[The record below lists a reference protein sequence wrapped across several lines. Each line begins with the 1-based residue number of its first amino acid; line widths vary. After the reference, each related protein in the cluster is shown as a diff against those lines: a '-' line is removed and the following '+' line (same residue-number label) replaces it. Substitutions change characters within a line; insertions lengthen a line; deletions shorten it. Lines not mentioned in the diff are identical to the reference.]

1 MKKEKTENLKT
12 NPRRNFVKNTA
23 LFTGGAMLLPN
34 VQMQGMFNV
43 TNDTK
48 LKIALVGCGGRG
60 TGAAVQALN
69 ADENVELVAM
79 ADAFEDRL
87 KSSLMNITKSMC
99 ETEDPEG
106 MKKKREKNPDALC
119 KSKKVNVPEKNQFV
133 GFDGAQK
140 AMDLADVV
148 ILATPPGFRPQH
160 FEYAVNN
167 GKHVFMEKP
176 VAVDAPG
183 VRKVLAAAKKAKEN
197 KLNVVVGLQRHY
209 QDNYLAAIEQLKKDS
224 IGKIVSGQVYWNS
237 GGVWTRERQ
246 PDQSELEFQMRN
258 WYYFNW
264 LCGDHILEQHIHNI
278 DVANW
283 FIGEYPVS
291 AQGMGGREVRK
302 GANHGEIFDHHFVEF
317 TYPNGAVIAS
327 QCRHQPETMSR
338 VSEFFQGT
346 KGTVSTEGNNTA
358 ITDYNGKTLF
368 EHRGKDDPNPYE
380 VEHVKLFESIRIGGV
395 IADAENGAKSTM
407 SAIIGRMATYSGKVI
422 KWDEAMQSN
431 LDLAPDDMTWDS
443 PAPVQP
449 MADGL
454 YKIPVPGETVVL

>member
-1 MKKEKTENLKT
+1 MNLEKKS
-12 NPRRNFVKNTA
+12 RRDFVKKSA

-34 VQMQGMFNV
+34 MQMSGMVNVFN
-43 TNDTK
+43 DKK

-69 ADENVELVAM
+69 ADENVELVSM

-87 KSSLMNITKSMC
+87 KDSLMNISKTMGETK
-99 ETEDPEG
+99 
-106 MKKKREKNPDALC
+106 KI
-119 KSKKVNVPEKNQFV
+119 NVPEKNQFV

-176 VAVDAPG
+176 VATDVPG
-183 VRKVLAAAKKAKEN
+183 VRKVLAAAKMAKDK

-209 QDNYLAAIEQLKKDS
+209 QDSYLAAMDHLKKDS

-237 GGVWTRERQ
+237 AGVWVRERQ
-246 PDQSELEFQMRN
+246 PGQSELAYQMRN

-283 FIGEYPVS
+283 FIGEYPIS
-291 AQGMGGREVRK
+291 AQGMGGRQVRTGK
-302 GANHGEIFDHHFVEF
+302 DHGEIFDHHFVEF
-317 TYPNGAVIAS
+317 TYPSGAVIAS
-327 QCRHQPETMSR
+327 QCRHQPDTMRR

-346 KGTVSTEGNNTA
+346 KGTVSTAGDNVD
-358 ITDYNGKTLF
+358 IKGYNGETIF
-368 EHRGKDDPNPYE
+368 EHRGKEDPNPYE
-380 VEHVKLFESIRIGGV
+380 VEHVKLFESIRNGGV
-395 IADAENGAKSTM
+395 ISDTENGAKSTM
-407 SAIIGRMATYSGKVI
+407 SAILGRMATYSGKVV
-422 KWDEAMQSN
+422 KWDEAMASN
-431 LDLAPDDMTWDS
+431 LALVPDQLTWDS

-449 MADGL
+449 NADGM
-454 YKIPVPGETVVL
+454 YNIPMPGKTKVL